1 MVLIRIVTFVFYILI
16 FTSITTISPLAYG
29 QDEDEEDDQ
38 DQIPQVNDPGLQVE
52 LVTASFTR

>member
-16 FTSITTISPLAYG
+16 FMSITTISPLAYG
-29 QDEDEEDDQ
+29 QDEEEDDQ
-38 DQIPQVNDPGLQVE
+38 DQMPQVNDPGLQVE